1 MLFCEKKKYRNYLN
15 PAGCSVCDKLE
26 SCKAF
31 RKYYKKNKKEYITF
45 VLQTIKKFPEKYTL
59 EVVFM
64 AERKKFVEI
73 VDKKTGNIEK
83 IVDLKELENLPG
95 EEKLYLT
102 KGKILYVVTHVIEPV
117 LKIEMKKQRIK
128 EEVDYQKEE
137 KKNNAKKTPKKK
149 KK

>member
-1 MLFCEKKKYRNYLN
+1 
-15 PAGCSVCDKLE
+15 
-26 SCKAF
+26 
-31 RKYYKKNKKEYITF
+31 
-45 VLQTIKKFPEKYTL
+45 
-59 EVVFM
+59 M